1 MIEDQLS
8 WSNFFEQSSK
18 EKNIK
23 EIKEFNRLIAHSKN
37 FFIISAYGAFTQ
49 GYVLIVSKNFI
60 PSFGL
65 VEKKDLDELNFMIQ
79 ISSWDCLTIR

>member
-8 WSNFFEQSSK
+8 WNNFFEQSIK

-23 EIKEFNRLIAHSKN
+23 EVKQFNRLIAHSKN
-37 FFIISAYGAFTQ
+37 FFIISAYGAFTP
-49 GYVLIVSKNFI
+49 GYILIVSKNFI

-65 VEKKDLDELNFMIQ
+65 IEKKDIDELNFMIK
-79 ISSWDCLTIR
+79 ISKQV